1 MGTKMNATAMRLGVS
16 KGWKSSWY
24 ATGKQYEQY
33 LHEDIAIHDLVAKK
47 VKSAG
52 LAGVNIRRA
61 SGKVIITMKVA
72 RPGVVIGRQGSGIET
87 LKQELKSI
95 VKEEIDLRIKE
106 VESVESNA
114 RIIANNIVEGI
125 EKRQAPKLLANAE
138 INKAM
143 QAGAKGVMIWVSGR
157 IRGQKDARRL
167 KFIDGSVPLQT
178 IRADIDY
185 ACEVAQYPNAGKTSV
200 KVWVHK

>member
-87 LKQELKSI
+87 LKEELKSI

-106 VESVESNA
+106 VESVETNA

>member
-16 KGWKSSWY
+16 KTWKSSWY
-24 ATGKQYEQY
+24 ATGKQYEKY
-33 LHEDIAIHDLVAKK
+33 LHEDIAIHDLIAKK

-52 LAGVNIRRA
+52 LAGVNIRRS
-61 SGKVIITMKVA
+61 SGKIIITMKVA

-87 LKQELKSI
+87 LKEELKSI
-95 VKEEIDLRIKE
+95 VKDEIDLRIKE
-106 VESVESNA
+106 VESVETNA

-143 QAGAKGVMIWVSGR
+143 QAGAKGIMIWVSGR

>member
-1 MGTKMNATAMRLGVS
+1 
-16 KGWKSSWY
+16 
-24 ATGKQYEQY
+24 
-33 LHEDIAIHDLVAKK
+33 IAIHDLVAKK

-106 VESVESNA
+106 VESVETNA

>member
-106 VESVESNA
+106 VESVETNA